1 MRFFGIDLHHNNMV
15 AAIID
20 EYNKIEVIR
29 KTFHTPGFNDF
40 LKQLKKD
47 DYIAVEASTNTFWF
61 YDQVVRFVS
70 LKSVANAISG

>member
-20 EYNKIEVIR
+20 ENNKTEVIR

-40 LKQLKKD
+40 LKQLKK
-47 DYIAVEASTNTFWF
+47 EMSQPLNLLNTEPPF
-61 YDQVVRFVS
+61 VVI
-70 LKSVANAISG
+70 LN